1 VSGFKV
7 GSHVSK
13 MTCKNDVLDTIAG

>member
-1 VSGFKV
+1 VSAFHV

-13 MTCKNDVLDTIAG
+13 LTCKNDVLATIAA